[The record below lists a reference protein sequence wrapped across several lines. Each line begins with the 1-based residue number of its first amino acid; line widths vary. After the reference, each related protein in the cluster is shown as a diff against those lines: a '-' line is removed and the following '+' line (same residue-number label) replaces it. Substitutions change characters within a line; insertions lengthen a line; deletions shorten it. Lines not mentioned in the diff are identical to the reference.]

1 VSAKGPGP
9 AERVAELRRLIE
21 RARDQYYLDN
31 APEISDAEYDALEAE
46 LRAIEAEH
54 PELVTP
60 DSPTQRVGGRASEL
74 FASVRHAS
82 PLLSLDNAYGREELA
97 AWAARLQRAIG
108 LEPRGFVV
116 EPKIDGFSIAVRYR
130 AGRFERAVT
139 RGDGLVGEDV
149 TANVRAIDSI
159 PKTLKEKG
167 ANVEARGE
175 VFMPRQAFREL
186 NARREAEGQPPFAN
200 PRNAAA
206 GSVRI
211 KDSQITAGRALEA
224 YFYALLPAVRSQHE
238 VLERLQALGLA
249 TNPVNRRCQ
258 TLEEVQEAIDA
269 IEAGRHE
276 LPYEIDGAVV
286 KLDSVAL
293 QEEAGATSKF
303 PRWAIAYKFPA
314 EQATTTVRGIAVHV
328 GRTGVLTPVADLAP
342 VVLAGTTVRSAGLH
356 NEEEVARKDV
366 RVGDTVLIE
375 KAGEI
380 IPQVVRVV
388 LSERPAD
395 AVPFALPSE
404 CPVCGTP
411 VVREEGEVASRCPN
425 VLCPAKRREALL
437 HFASRTGMDI
447 QGLGEALVDQLV
459 ARGIASD
466 VADVYALDT
475 ETLAGLERMGKKS
488 AANLMAEI
496 ETSKSRPL
504 HRVLY
509 ALGLRHV
516 GERAARVLAR
526 RFGTMAA
533 LADAPLD
540 VLVDVH
546 EIGPKTAE
554 SVRAFFDAPVHRT
567 LVERLA
573 AAGVSMTAEAAPAA
587 LEHRTLEGMSVVLTG
602 TLPTM
607 SREQARA
614 HIEAL
619 GGRVAS
625 SVSKKTDLVVAG
637 EAAGGKLDKAREL
650 GIPIIGEEDLA
661 RLLEGAPLL
670 PSSDPP

>member
-1 VSAKGPGP
+1 MSDP
-9 AERVAELRRLIE
+9 AARAEELRRLIE
-21 RARDQYYLDN
+21 SARKKYYLDD
-31 APEISDAEYDALEAE
+31 APELSDADYDALENE
-46 LRAIEAEH
+46 LKAIEVAH
-54 PELVTP
+54 PELVTA
-60 DSPTQRVGGRASEL
+60 DSPTQKVGGTASEL
-74 FASVRHAS
+74 FAAVRHAS

-108 LEPRGFVV
+108 IEPRGFVV
-116 EPKIDGFSIAVRYR
+116 EPKIDGFSIAIRYR
-130 AGRFERAVT
+130 DGEFERAVT

-149 TANVRAIDSI
+149 TPNVRTIGTI
-159 PKTLKEKG
+159 PKTLEEKTSIE
-167 ANVEARGE
+167 VRGE

-186 NARREAEGQPPFAN
+186 NARREADGQPTFAN
-200 PRNAAA
+200 PRNSAA

-211 KDSQITAGRALEA
+211 KDATITAGRALEA
-224 YFYALLPAVRSQHE
+224 YFYALLPAVRSQYGT
-238 VLERLQALGLA
+238 LERLQALGLP
-249 TNPVNRRCQ
+249 TNPANRLCL

-269 IEAGRHE
+269 IEAGRHDFA
-276 LPYEIDGAVV
+276 YEIDGAVV
-286 KLDSVAL
+286 KLDDARL
-293 QEEAGATSKF
+293 QEEAGTTSKF

-314 EQATTTVRGIAVHV
+314 EQATTIVRGITVHV

-342 VVLAGTTVRSAGLH
+342 VVLAGTTVKSAGLH

-388 LSERPAD
+388 LSERPGD
-395 AVPFALPSE
+395 AVPFALPSA

-425 VLCPAKRREALL
+425 ILCPAKRREALL

-459 ARGIASD
+459 ARGLVSD
-466 VADVYALDT
+466 VADVYGLDA

-488 AANLMAEI
+488 AANLIVEI
-496 ETSKSRPL
+496 ETSKARPL

-516 GERAARVLAR
+516 GARAAQVLAR

-533 LADAPLD
+533 LSEAPLE
-540 VLVDVH
+540 VLLDVH

-554 SVRAFFDAPVHRT
+554 SVRTFFDAPVQRT
-567 LVERLA
+567 LVDRLA
-573 AAGVSMTAEAAPAA
+573 AAGQAMTAEAAPVL
-587 LEHRTLEGMSVVLTG
+587 LEHRTLEGKSVVLTG

-650 GIPIIGEEDLA
+650 GIPVIGEEELA
-661 RLLEGAPLL
+661 RLLNGEPLL
-670 PSSDPP
+670 PSSDPA

>member
-1 VSAKGPGP
+1 VSAAPH
-9 AERVAELRRLIE
+9 AAAARAAELRRLIE
-21 RARDQYYLDN
+21 RARHQYYVDN
-31 APEISDAEYDALEAE
+31 APDLSDAEYDALENE
-46 LRAIEAEH
+46 LKAIESAH

-60 DSPTQRVGGRASEL
+60 DSPTQRVGGSASEL
-74 FASVRHAS
+74 FAAVRHAS
-82 PLLSLDNAYGREELA
+82 PLLSLDNAYGRDELA
-97 AWAARLQRAIG
+97 AWAARLERAIG
-108 LEPRGFVV
+108 IEPRGFVV

-130 AGRFERAVT
+130 DGLLERAVT

-149 TANVRAIDSI
+149 TANVRTIGSI
-159 PKTLKEKG
+159 PKALEDK

-175 VFMPRQAFREL
+175 IFMPRQAFRDL
-186 NARREAEGQPPFAN
+186 NARREADGQPTFAN
-200 PRNAAA
+200 PRNSAA

-211 KDSQITAGRALEA
+211 KDPRITAGRALEA

-238 VLERLQALGLA
+238 TLERLRALGLP
-249 TNPVNRRCQ
+249 TNSANRLCQ
-258 TLEEVQEAIDA
+258 TFEEVQAAIGA

-276 LPYEIDGAVV
+276 FPYEIDGAVV

-314 EQATTTVRGIAVHV
+314 EQATTTVRGITVHV

-342 VVLAGTTVRSAGLH
+342 VALAGTTVKSAGLH

-388 LSERPAD
+388 LSERPAG
-395 AVPFALPSE
+395 ALPFALPSA

-459 ARGIASD
+459 ARGLVSD
-466 VADVYALDT
+466 VAGVYGLDA

-533 LADAPLD
+533 LADAPLE
-540 VLVDVH
+540 VLLDVH

-554 SVRAFFDAPVHRT
+554 SVRAFFDAPVQRA

-573 AAGVSMTAEAAPAA
+573 AAGVAMTAEAAPAV
-587 LEHRTLEGMSVVLTG
+587 LPHRTLEGKSVVLTG

-614 HIEAL
+614 HVEAL

-650 GIPIIGEEDLA
+650 GIPIIGEEELA
-661 RLLEGAPLL
+661 RLLAGEPLL
-670 PSSDPP
+670 PSSDSP